1 MPNWIDTVF
10 LVCLAV
16 AVLKSFRAGTFRLLV
31 EIVVFFLSIYVSEKI
46 CRVLMFD
53 AKVIESS
60 NTLAYA
66 IFFAFFFAVVY
77 ALLKVVLWLLAK
89 VIKVEILGT
98 FDKVI
103 AGAAG
108 VLLALLNA
116 GLILNLAL
124 MFPFS
129 PDARQYI
136 ETSYS
141 YRLAVPV
148 FNQMYAAAFAFSPE
162 MDRLI
167 GKNIEETVK
176 QKVKPAQEAVE
187 QGGAALEAGKKKA
200 AETIG
205 ENQTKIEEAVK
216 KIPPP
221 PAKIL

>member
-46 CRVLMFD
+46 CHVLMFD

-66 IFFAFFFAVVY
+66 IFFAFFFAVAY
-77 ALLKVVLWLLAK
+77 ALLKVLMWLLGK
-89 VIKVEILGT
+89 VVKVEILGT

-103 AGAAG
+103 AGAVG
-108 VLLALLNA
+108 ILVALLNA

-136 ETSYS
+136 EASQTHKI
-141 YRLAVPV
+141 AVPV
-148 FNQMYAAAFAFSPE
+148 FNQMYESAFAFSPE
-162 MDRLI
+162 VDRLV
-167 GKNIEETVK
+167 GKNIEDAVK
-176 QKVKPAQEAVE
+176 QNIQKGQDAVE

-200 AETIG
+200 TETLG
-205 ENQTKIEEAVK
+205 ENKTKIEETVK

>member
-1 MPNWIDTVF
+1 LPNWIDTIF

-16 AVLKSFRAGTFRLLV
+16 AVLKSFRAGTFRVLV
-31 EIVVFFLSIYVSEKI
+31 EIVIFFLSIYVSEKI
-46 CRVLMFD
+46 CHVLMFD
-53 AKVIESS
+53 AKMVESS

-66 IFFAFFFAVVY
+66 IFFAFFFVVIYAV
-77 ALLKVVLWLLAK
+77 LKIVLWLLAK

-103 AGAAG
+103 AGAGG

-124 MFPFS
+124 MFPLS
-129 PDARQYI
+129 LPARQYI
-136 ETSYS
+136 EASQTH
-141 YRLAVPV
+141 RLAVPV
-148 FNQMYAAAFAFSPE
+148 FNRLYEAAFAFSPE

-176 QKVKPAQEAVE
+176 QNVQKGQEVVE
-187 QGGAALEAGKKKA
+187 QGSAVLEAGKKKA
-200 AETIG
+200 AETLG
-205 ENQTKIEEAVK
+205 ENKTKIEETVK

-221 PAKIL
+221 PAKVL